1 MNRINNIIDKL
12 THNIFDYT
20 CLGIFEKH
28 KLMFSLQMTTN
39 IIAGDDGLNFNE
51 WDFFMKGN
59 TSLDSVKTEKPHKW
73 ITESGWKDIEK

>member
-1 MNRINNIIDKL
+1 
-12 THNIFDYT
+12 
-20 CLGIFEKH
+20 
-28 KLMFSLQMTTN
+28 MTTN